1 MFEPIVY
8 VGIGFVIALAIA
20 LSRRTLLRT
29 SLARRALR
37 RLETSAPSLMADIEA
52 DMSHLHGQIA
62 IATRRLEMSV
72 AQMRQQT
79 TNQLAEI
86 GKTSEAI
93 ARLKAE
99 HGERS
104 AVVAAVEAK
113 QTAVTNELCE
123 IEAELAVKS
132 EALVELEEKL
142 AERRAEF
149 ARFMAQY
156 NVHPELARAQKL
168 HEEEVE
174 RLKAESANLE
184 AQLDIAKKE
193 NVRIQQDMAQIRK
206 QVETTWASERMANAV
221 LRERINDVA
230 TEVVRVAVALEGL
243 SMPIDKLVAG
253 NPANGTDGALLVEGN
268 GDATAHAGNGDD
280 PRSSLATRIRSLRRR
295 AAQVAADT

>member
-8 VGIGFVIALAIA
+8 VGIGIALALAIA
-20 LSRRTLLRT
+20 LSRKTLLRT

-52 DMSHLHGQIA
+52 DMGHLHGQIA

-79 TNQLAEI
+79 TSQLAEI

-104 AVVAAVEAK
+104 AVVAAIEAK
-113 QTAVTNELCE
+113 QTAATSELCE
-123 IEAELAVKS
+123 VEAELAVKS
-132 EALVELEEKL
+132 DALIELEEKL

-156 NVHPELARAQKL
+156 NVHPELAKAQNL
-168 HEEEVE
+168 HEEEVA
-174 RLKAESANLE
+174 RLKAENVNLE
-184 AQLDIAKKE
+184 TQLANAKRE
-193 NVRIQQDMAQIRK
+193 NVRIQQDMAQLKK

-253 NPANGTDGALLVEGN
+253 NPANGPDNAAIAGN
-268 GDATAHAGNGDD
+268 GDAAHAGNDDD